1 VQLCFIVTINNNV
14 APEITDEE
22 ARKSV
27 EIILAIYK
35 SSRTGE
41 EVTLPLS

>member
-1 VQLCFIVTINNNV
+1 MIRAINDDV
-14 APEITDEE
+14 ALEITGEE

-35 SSRTGE
+35 SARLRE

>member
-1 VQLCFIVTINNNV
+1 MIRVINDDV
-14 APEITDEE
+14 VPKITGEE

-35 SSRTGE
+35 SARIR
-41 EVTLPLS
+41 VKK